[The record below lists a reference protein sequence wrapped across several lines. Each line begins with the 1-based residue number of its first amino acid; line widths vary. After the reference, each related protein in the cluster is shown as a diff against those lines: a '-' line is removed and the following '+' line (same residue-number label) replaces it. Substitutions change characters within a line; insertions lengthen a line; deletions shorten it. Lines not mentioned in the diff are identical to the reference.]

1 MKLFSSDNDI
11 RKGIG
16 FLPLLLCLLP
26 TVQTVTPLWSEPL
39 LYGSAIGSVLCAFF
53 CIYGLCRGKH
63 LLWRLDLVDLLV
75 FCWWLYVLVRGYMP
89 SEVPC
94 ARQVVTCTSL
104 FVLYLMLRLLFIGF
118 AVRTVAIE
126 SALLLVCGYELLL
139 GVWQFCGGGYNSA
152 SVAIKGN
159 FFKH

>member
-39 LYGSAIGSVLCAFF
+39 LYGSAIGGVLCAFF

-89 SEVPC
+89 SEV
-94 ARQVVTCTSL
+94 SL
-104 FVLYLMLRLLFIGF
+104 RSAGCYLYIFVRIVSDAEAFI
-118 AVRTVAIE
+118 RW
-126 SALLLVCGYELLL
+126 LCG
-139 GVWQFCGGGYNSA
+139 
-152 SVAIKGN
+152 
-159 FFKH
+159 